1 MSQPRRRK
9 RKHVSDLG
17 AKSPVLYR
25 PCLILA
31 VKGFACASETSLRLR
46 RLGWDIYQA
55 CVGPEVRRLSRML
68 DPDVVVMDTDL
79 EGESGWLT
87 CAKLEQER
95 PGREVVLVSGEDS
108 PCNRALAAFVGA
120 SVLVSRQHNL
130 VALLQ
135 SRRVIAGGR
144 ALVEAA

>member
-1 MSQPRRRK
+1 MSDAMQ
-9 RKHVSDLG
+9 
-17 AKSPVLYR
+17 SPALYR

-87 CAKLEQER
+87 CAKLKRER
-95 PGREVVLVSGEDS
+95 PAGEVILVSGEDT
-108 PCNRALAAFVGA
+108 PRNRDLAAFVGA
-120 SVLVSRQHNL
+120 SALVSRQHNL
-130 VALLQ
+130 VSLLQ
-135 SRRVIAGGR
+135 TRRASLAVRPMA
-144 ALVEAA
+144 EAA

>member
-1 MSQPRRRK
+1 MSDASQ
-9 RKHVSDLG
+9 
-17 AKSPVLYR
+17 SPAIYR

-31 VKGFACASETSLRLR
+31 VKGFACASDTSLRLR

-79 EGESGWLT
+79 DGESGWLT
-87 CAKLEQER
+87 CAKLKQER
-95 PGREVVLVSGEDS
+95 PAGEVILVSGEDTQR
-108 PCNRALAAFVGA
+108 NRALAAFVGA

-130 VALLQ
+130 VSLLQ
-135 SRRVIAGGR
+135 TRRPSAGVKTW
-144 ALVEAA
+144 AEAA

>member
-1 MSQPRRRK
+1 MSDPSQ
-9 RKHVSDLG
+9 
-17 AKSPVLYR
+17 SPALYR

-68 DPDVVVMDTDL
+68 DPDVVVLDTDL

-87 CAKLEQER
+87 CAKLERER

-130 VALLQ
+130 VSLLQ
-135 SRRVIAGGR
+135 TRRPGVGLESWA
-144 ALVEAA
+144 EAA

>member
-1 MSQPRRRK
+1 MSDPCQ
-9 RKHVSDLG
+9 
-17 AKSPVLYR
+17 SPVLYR

-55 CVGPEVRRLSRML
+55 RVGPEVRRLSRML

-95 PGREVVLVSGEDS
+95 PGKEVILVSAEDT
-108 PCNRALAAFVGA
+108 PRNRALAAFVGA
-120 SVLVSRQHNL
+120 SVLVSRTHNL
-130 VALLQ
+130 VSLLQ
-135 SRRVIAGGR
+135 TRRPSFAAVPLA
-144 ALVEAA
+144 EAA